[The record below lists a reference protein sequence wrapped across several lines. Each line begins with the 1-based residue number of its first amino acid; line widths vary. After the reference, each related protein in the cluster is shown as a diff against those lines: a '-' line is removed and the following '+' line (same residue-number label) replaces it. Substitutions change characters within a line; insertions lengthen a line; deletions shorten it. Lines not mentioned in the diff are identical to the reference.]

1 MKEFVLLKSGSFIDL
16 KILIVDFDLVRNL
29 DLFNS
34 TIAKILIPNT
44 QSIFL
49 PHLSDNLK
57 IVG

>member
-16 KILIVDFDLVRNL
+16 KILIVDFELVRNL

-34 TIAKILIPNT
+34 TIAKILIANT